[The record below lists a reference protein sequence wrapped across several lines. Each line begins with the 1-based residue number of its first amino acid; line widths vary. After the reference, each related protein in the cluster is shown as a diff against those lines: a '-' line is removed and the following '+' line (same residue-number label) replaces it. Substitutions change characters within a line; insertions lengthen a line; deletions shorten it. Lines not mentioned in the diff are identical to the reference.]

1 MPRATTRSSALKKP
15 AARSK
20 PRRHSGVLRVRD
32 FEDHVFAAAAQI
44 APADVSALLGQA
56 QLLEGRLTAERG
68 AHPVLG
74 QRGRIALHLLNDH
87 NRGACPQIPYY
98 TVSLLT
104 AALYYYLDPMD
115 VVPDFIPGAGTA
127 DDALVFEVAWT
138 AASAGIERYL
148 AAKGLPSLDGD
159 GRLPAKSKA
168 KPKPKAKGKA
178 KGKTA
183 PKASRAAAA
192 RRSR

>member
-1 MPRATTRSSALKKP
+1 MPRAITRSPAKKKP

-20 PRRHSGVLRVRD
+20 VRRQTGVLRVRD

-44 APADVSALLGQA
+44 APADVTALLGQA

-87 NRGACPQIPYY
+87 NRGTCPQIPYY

-159 GRLPAKSKA
+159 GRVTARAKA
-168 KPKPKAKGKA
+168 KPKRKTPAK
-178 KGKTA
+178 T
-183 PKASRAAAA
+183 SRSSAA
-192 RRSR
+192 RRTR